1 MPFFIHLLLFLKLD
15 LFRLRERALLGFVWP
30 STRVETWFLFRMIN
44 HGLFRMKVILKI
56 FKLEPYI
63 IHFQFLDIEFWG
75 NLHWLG
81 NGLLVLELIR
91 WLFRIIL
98 LPKRSDFLLASSFLL
113 PIELRSLLQH
123 NCLVYLSTDTIG
135 FAKKNEKIV
144 LKNEKIVLKSASP
157 CLNWEEITHIM
168 SRWNFESADLLHLLF
183 QLVQIGHICPIIS
196 IPCSAK
202 ISSVIH

>member
-44 HGLFRMKVILKI
+44 HRMKVILKI

-63 IHFQFLDIEFWG
+63 IHFQFFLDIEFWG

-91 WLFRIIL
+91 WLFRTIL

-113 PIELRSLLQH
+113 PIELRSLQH

-135 FAKKNEKIV
+135 FAKKND
-144 LKNEKIVLKSASP
+144 KIVLKSANP